1 MRGKACGPCWV
12 GGKTSEEVDR
22 MVERFQ
28 HLLSR
33 VFTLSLDDLKSDEGQ
48 TTVEYAVVLV
58 LVVIMAIAVFAVLQ
72 GGVSNVMTSITSKLS
87 SLVPSGL

>member
-1 MRGKACGPCWV
+1 
-12 GGKTSEEVDR
+12 

-33 VFTLSLDDLKSDEGQ
+33 VHTLSLEDLKGDEGQ

-58 LVVIMAIAVFAVLQ
+58 LVVLMATTVFIVLS
-72 GGVSNVMTSITSKLS
+72 GGVSSVMTAITSKLT
-87 SLVPSGL
+87 SLIPSAL

>member
-1 MRGKACGPCWV
+1 
-12 GGKTSEEVDR
+12 

-33 VFTLSLDDLKSDEGQ
+33 VYTLSLEDLKGEEGQ

-58 LVVIMAIAVFAVLQ
+58 LVVLMATTVFVVLS
-72 GGVSNVMTSITSKLS
+72 GGVSQVMTSITNKLT
-87 SLVPSGL
+87 SLIPSAL

>member
-1 MRGKACGPCWV
+1 
-12 GGKTSEEVDR
+12 

-33 VFTLSLDDLKSDEGQ
+33 VFTLSLDDLKNDEGQ
-48 TTVEYAVVLV
+48 TTVESAVVLV
-58 LVVIMAIAVFAVLQ
+58 LVVVMAITVFGVLS
-72 GGVSNVMTSITSKLS
+72 GGVSGVMNSITSKLS

>member
-1 MRGKACGPCWV
+1 
-12 GGKTSEEVDR
+12 

-33 VFTLSLDDLKSDEGQ
+33 VFTLSLADLKNDEGQ

-58 LVVIMAIAVFAVLQ
+58 LVVIMALAVFIVLQ
-72 GGVSNVMTSITSKLS
+72 GGVSSVMTSITDKIT
-87 SLVPSGL
+87 SLIPAGL

>member
-1 MRGKACGPCWV
+1 
-12 GGKTSEEVDR
+12 

-33 VFTLSLDDLKSDEGQ
+33 VYTLSLEDLKGDEGQ

-58 LVVIMAIAVFAVLQ
+58 LVVLMATTVFVVLS
-72 GGVSNVMTSITSKLS
+72 GGVSQVMTSITNKLT
-87 SLVPSGL
+87 SLIPSAL